1 MCLACPQCLRMGL
14 NHRRCRRAA
23 LFLSLTAGGCCRL
36 GKLAN
41 GLVRGKASIY
51 HVGQMLG
58 HESLDTLK
66 HYVKLHIAD
75 LKETHHRTHPRE
87 KDEEERENN

>member
-1 MCLACPQCLRMGL
+1 MP
-14 NHRRCRRAA
+14 
-23 LFLSLTAGGCCRL
+23 
-36 GKLAN
+36 
-41 GLVRGKASIY
+41 
-51 HVGQMLG
+51 G

-87 KDEEERENN
+87 KDEEERGK